1 MNSVLDHPHV
11 QYLLKR
17 KHQTALPVTP
27 AQRSSGD
34 LVARTPR
41 SEMGLALSSDEVA
54 ALFPQRKDAMVYGGF
69 DKIPGNKSAAAVG
82 QNAPPQGQIFRGEAL
97 GRDTFFGRKGG
108 K

>member
-17 KHQTALPVTP
+17 KHQTAPPATP
-27 AQRSSGD
+27 AQMSQLGALAKSPKGE
-34 LVARTPR
+34 L
-41 SEMGLALSSDEVA
+41 GLGLSSDEQA
-54 ALFPQRKDAMVYGGF
+54 ALFPQRKDALVYGGF